1 MSKIATLARLVPRIM
16 VNGLT
21 TIAAATN
28 FLILQTIIA
37 NARTDPR
44 QEGDIFIDLNINGNA
59 SGFHNRGL
67 ANDQLSYQLEIA
79 HDGVNYE
86 VADMNSVFSVGAAGV
101 GKEGIVIKNFF
112 TDKMWRVRAL
122 VDVDRGEYI
131 FPYYYMES

>member
-1 MSKIATLARLVPRIM
+1 MSNIAILVQLIPRHARAAI
-16 VNGLT
+16 T

-28 FLILQTIIA
+28 FLILQTLIN

-44 QEGDIFIDLNINGNA
+44 QVSDIFIDLNINGNA

-67 ANDQLSYQLEIA
+67 AGDQLSYQLEIA

-86 VADMNSVFSVGAAGV
+86 IADMNSVFSVGAAGA

-112 TDKMWRVRAL
+112 TDKMWRIRAQ